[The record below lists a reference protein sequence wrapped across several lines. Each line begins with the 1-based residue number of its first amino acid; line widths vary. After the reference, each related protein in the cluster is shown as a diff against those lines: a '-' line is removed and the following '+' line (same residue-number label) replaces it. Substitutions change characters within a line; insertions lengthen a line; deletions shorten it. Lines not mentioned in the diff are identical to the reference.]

1 MIYSETKNTTMR
13 NLTNF
18 IKTLLFILLSV
29 NILSSQSNFDV
40 QTMTASV
47 DINDGFR
54 LSDFDK
60 NYTSST
66 KAKPTK
72 SNEIYFDISDVDLST
87 TIDVASNQLDFS
99 GADNKKYTKIQLT
112 HKSSNKTVLSR
123 KVIND
128 YKIDLNKIVPG
139 TYILI
144 LSNEN
149 GGIKAEEL
157 TIF

>member
-1 MIYSETKNTTMR
+1 
-13 NLTNF
+13 
-18 IKTLLFILLSV
+18 
-29 NILSSQSNFDV
+29 
-40 QTMTASV
+40 MTASV
-47 DINDGFR
+47 DINEGFR

>member
-1 MIYSETKNTTMR
+1 MR

>member
-1 MIYSETKNTTMR
+1 MR
-13 NLTNF
+13 N
-18 IKTLLFILLSV
+18 LLFILLSV
-29 NILSSQSNFDV
+29 NILSSQSNFDE

-47 DINDGFR
+47 DINEGFR